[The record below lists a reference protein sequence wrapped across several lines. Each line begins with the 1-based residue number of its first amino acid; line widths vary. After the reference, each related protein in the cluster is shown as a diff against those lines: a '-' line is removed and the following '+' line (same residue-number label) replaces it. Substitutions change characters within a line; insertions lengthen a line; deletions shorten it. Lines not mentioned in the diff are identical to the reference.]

1 MPYIRSAFTPLR
13 SLFTVHLVFSII
25 FAFANLF
32 MNIYLWDTGKSFWNI
47 GVFNLFSVVSIFL
60 ASLLGAYFLQWMG
73 TRSTF
78 IGSSILALFLFSYLF
93 LSGPN
98 KASVLPLL
106 GMLYGGYVG
115 LFYIGFN
122 LHILWLSK
130 NSNRSLLIGLESTI
144 TTLAQLLTPLCAGL
158 FITRQGYPHTFLL
171 ITCLL
176 LFQFVLSFRIPSMR
190 MKERYRKRY
199 FFLAENER
207 MAQIGFASASYGFYF
222 AFVQMSYGL
231 FFYFLIQD
239 ELQLGLWNFIFG
251 GVSAF
256 MYWFVGRTLNQTNR
270 DIFLSMGMIASMVIT
285 LTLLLSAPFW
295 FVLFNL
301 TVSVSLPMLWIP
313 TKATHYTQMIDI
325 AEQYEKESG
334 SRLGRMMQLLVF
346 REFSISLGR
355 ICFFLLM
362 VMGFDFGWG
371 ASYYIML
378 MLACFMPLGIWVLGK
393 PK

>member
-1 MPYIRSAFTPLR
+1 MLSIRSVLTPIR
-13 SLFTVHLVFSII
+13 SLFTVQLVFSVI

-32 MNIYLWDTGKSFWNI
+32 LNVYLWDSGKSFWNI

-60 ASLLGAYFLQWMG
+60 ASLLGAYLLQWMG

-78 IGSSILALFLFSYLF
+78 ICSSLLALFLFFYLF
-93 LSGPN
+93 QQGEN
-98 KASVLPLL
+98 AITVVPLL

-122 LHILWLSK
+122 LQILWLSK
-130 NSNRSLLIGLESTI
+130 ESNRSFLIGLESAI
-144 TTLAQLLTPLCAGL
+144 TTMAQLLTPLCAGF
-158 FITRQGYPHTFLL
+158 FITSYGYPSTFLL
-171 ITCLL
+171 ITGLL
-176 LFQFVLSFRIPSMR
+176 LIKFIFSFRIAPMR
-190 MKERYRKRY
+190 MKESYRKRF
-199 FFLAENER
+199 FFLAESEK
-207 MAQIGFASASYGFYF
+207 MAQMGFASAAYGFYF

-239 ELQLGLWNFIFG
+239 ELHLGFWNFIFG
-251 GVSAF
+251 GVSGF
-256 MYWFVGRTLNQTNR
+256 MYWFVGRTLKQTNR
-270 DIFLSMGMIASMVIT
+270 DIFLGMGMIASMVIT

-313 TKATHYTQMIDI
+313 TKSNHYALMVKI
-325 AEQYEKESG
+325 AEQYEKKAG
-334 SRLGRMMQLLVF
+334 NRLGRMMQLLVF

-362 VMGFDFGWG
+362 VIGFDFGWG

-378 MLACFMPLGIWVLGK
+378 MLACFMPLGIWILGK
-393 PK
+393 TK